1 MNKLKY
7 FRQGQ
12 EISIEEL
19 NRIVDNVNDFISLYN
34 ELVNFKS
41 EIENAELSHNTLIN
55 NFISAYYNVIQE
67 TPNVLEILNAYNNV
81 QQPTQVIQENV
92 SNITIFEGIW
102 HINGV
107 STGVG
112 ATGGDGDIGEE
123 GPPGQDGKRGF
134 TIVPTITNQVLN
146 WQVYDGNLLVPNHG
160 LTLPSSVSLGGPQGA
175 KGDDGLTTTIRFY
188 FAPSSNPLPSQIIQ
202 VTQNTTIPNNYNF
215 FKIETELEGEANVV
229 SSEWI
234 RYRQPV
240 YVPSIDV
247 NGNLIWTLSG
257 DTVLPNTITGIN
269 IKGADGK
276 SVVIK
281 GSFDDH
287 EDLPSSDA
295 EQNDAY
301 LINGYLFVY
310 VGGTNVGTDPI
321 EVGFRF
327 RGFENVGL
335 IQGPQ
340 GEQGPFFEFQKTESH
355 IQKKLNSQTVW
366 TNFIALSELTGPQG
380 IQGFN
385 IQLRVE
391 DDVIQWKINDE
402 SVTTWNN
409 LVALENIKGDLLLVQ
424 QNGLLLEYRY
434 DINDPWETLFDL
446 ESFIAEGQIGIA
458 ATAPIQ
464 SVLNQELTLATIS
477 LADGYGDTKNPYGT
491 KTNKSFLA
499 TPNNQDGVPS
509 FRALVASDIAS
520 GTISTDRLPTNA
532 VNQTGLVTAPTLSN
546 ANKVWKTNASGEPT
560 WRDEQSLTL
569 YATKESPTFTGTV
582 SGITA
587 TMVGLGNVDNTSD
600 ANKPVSTAQQTALN
614 LKANLES
621 PALTGTP
628 TATTPVDNSN
638 TNRIATTGY
647 INNLGL
653 ENPEWFFVSEST
665 ESNANVSITIDTSDG
680 VTFDWANYDYK
691 FVYHGATNT
700 EDLST
705 SSIILNNNSLSLYS
719 NMYEVSYQSSEG
731 VVTTDKFAASR
742 RTNISTGLGI
752 DGSTSRTGNVTEIQL
767 EFILSRSRIFVNVS
781 DVPRYTWLLRG
792 EGHAHYWPAQIAT
805 PSDYGNGMAF
815 SKFTG
820 IFYDGQVTVTSLT
833 LIHGMTAGSEDFNKI
848 RVYKRKKI

>member
-146 WQVYDGNLLVPNHG
+146 WQVYDGNLLVQNHG

-257 DTVLPNTITGIN
+257 ESVLPNTITGIN
-269 IKGADGK
+269 IKGEDGK
-276 SVVIK
+276 SVTIK

-287 EDLPSSDA
+287 EDLPSSNA

-301 LINGYLFVY
+301 LINGYLFIY
-310 VGGTNVGTDPI
+310 VGGVDVGIDPTEI
-321 EVGFRF
+321 GFKF
-327 RGFENVGL
+327 NGFENVGL

-340 GEQGPFFEFQKTESH
+340 GVQGPFFEFRKTSTAIEIKRNDLS
-355 IQKKLNSQTVW
+355 LWNDLVL
-366 TNFIALSELTGPQG
+366 LSEITGAQG
-380 IQGFN
+380 AQGFN

-391 DDVIQWKINDE
+391 DDFIQWKINDE

-434 DINDPWETLFDL
+434 DINDPWETLFNL

-477 LADGYGDTKNPYGT
+477 LADAYGDTKNPYGI

-499 TPNNQDGVPS
+499 APNNVDGVPS

-532 VNQTGLVTAPTLSN
+532 VNQTGLVTAPTISN
-546 ANKVWKTNASGEPT
+546 ANKVWKTDGSGVPG
-560 WRDEQSLTL
+560 WRNDEDTL
-569 YATKESPTFTGTV
+569 YDLSPF
-582 SGITA
+582 A
-587 TMVGLGNVDNTSD
+587 PKD
-600 ANKPVSTAQQTALN
+600 
-614 LKANLES
+614 S

-653 ENPEWFFVSEST
+653 ENPEWLFVSEST
-665 ESNANVSITIDTSDG
+665 DSSSQANIIVNTSDG

-691 FVYHGATNT
+691 FVYYGATNT
-700 EDLST
+700 EDISQI
-705 SSIILNNNSLSLYS
+705 SIGLNSNTLQLYS

-731 VVTTDKFAASR
+731 VVTTDKFAESR
-742 RTNISTGLGI
+742 RSSILTGLGI
-752 DGSTSRTGNVTEIQL
+752 DGSTSRNGNVTEIQL
-767 EFILSRSRIFVNVS
+767 EFILSRSRIFINVL
-781 DVPRYTWLLRG
+781 DIPRYTWLLRG
-792 EGHAHYWPAQIAT
+792 EGHAHYWPATIT
-805 PSDYGNGMAF
+805 NDYGNGMAF

-820 IFYDGQVTVTSLT
+820 IFYDGQVTVTSVT
-833 LIHGMTAGSEDFNKI
+833 INHFITAGSEDFNKV

>member
-41 EIENAELSHNTLIN
+41 EIETAEVSHNTLIN

-92 SNITIFEGIW
+92 SNITIFEGTW

-112 ATGGDGDIGEE
+112 VTGGDGDRGEE

-146 WQVYDGNLLVPNHG
+146 WQVYDGNVIETDHG

-175 KGDDGLTTTIRFY
+175 RGDNGLTTTIRFY

-202 VTQNTTIPNNYNF
+202 VTQNTPIPNNYNF

-257 DTVLPNTITGIN
+257 DTVLPPTITGIN
-269 IKGADGK
+269 IKGEDGK

-301 LINGYLFVY
+301 LINGYLFIY
-310 VGGTNVGTDPI
+310 VGGVDVGTDPTEI
-321 EVGFRF
+321 GFKF
-327 RGFENVGL
+327 NGFENVGL

-366 TNFIALSELTGPQG
+366 ENFIALSELTGAQG
-380 IQGFN
+380 AQGFN

-391 DDVIQWKINDE
+391 DDFIQWKINDE

-409 LVALENIKGDLLLVQ
+409 LVALEDVKGDSLLVQ
-424 QNGLLLEYRY
+424 QNGFLLEYRY
-434 DINDPWETLFDL
+434 DVNDEWQELFDL
-446 ESFIAEGQIGIA
+446 EPFIIDSQIGIV
-458 ATAPIQ
+458 ATAPIV
-464 SVLNQELTLATIS
+464 SELNEELTIANIS
-477 LADGYGDTKNPYGT
+477 LADAYGDTKNPYGI

-499 TPNNQDGVPS
+499 SPNNVDGVPS

-532 VNQTGLVTAPTLSN
+532 VNQTGLVIAPTSSN
-546 ANKVWKTNASGEPT
+546 ASRVWKTDASGNPG
-560 WRDEQSLTL
+560 WREEEIS
-569 YATKESPTFTGTV
+569 
-582 SGITA
+582 
-587 TMVGLGNVDNTSD
+587 
-600 ANKPVSTAQQTALN
+600 
-614 LKANLES
+614 
-621 PALTGTP
+621 
-628 TATTPVDNSN
+628 
-638 TNRIATTGY
+638 
-647 INNLGL
+647 L
-653 ENPEWFFVSEST
+653 ENSEWVYVSEST

-700 EDLST
+700 EDQST

-731 VVTTDKFAASR
+731 VVTTEKFASSR

-752 DGSTSRTGNVTEIQL
+752 DASTSRTGNVTEIQL

-792 EGHAHYWPAQIAT
+792 EGHAHYWPAQIIA

-820 IFYDGQVTVTSLT
+820 IFYDGQLTVTSLT